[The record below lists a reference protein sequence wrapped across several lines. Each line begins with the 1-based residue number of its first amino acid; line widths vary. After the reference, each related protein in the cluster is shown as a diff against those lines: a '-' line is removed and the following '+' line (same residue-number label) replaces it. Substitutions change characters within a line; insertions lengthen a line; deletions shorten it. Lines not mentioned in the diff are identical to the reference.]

1 MAKLTP
7 QQAAD
12 KLAKNL
18 KSSTQYIQQGVQN
31 VTVAPGKAAAQ
42 KQDKMRNNI
51 LASIDS
57 GKWAQRVSSVS
68 LQDWQTQ
75 MVNKG
80 IPRIAAGI
88 DAANAKVTDFFTQL
102 LPYQDNLKNQIA
114 SMPDLTLED
123 NISRMTTFVR
133 GMSNFKRK

>member
-18 KSSTQYIQQGVQN
+18 KASTQYIQQGVQN
-31 VTVAPGKAAAQ
+31 VTVAPGKSAAQ

-51 LASIDS
+51 LAAIDS

-68 LQDWQTQ
+68 LNDWQTQ

-88 DAANAKVTDFFTQL
+88 DAANGKVTDFFTQL
-102 LPYQDNLKNQIA
+102 LPYQDSLKSQIA

>member
-12 KLAKNL
+12 KQAKNL
-18 KSSTQYIQQGVQN
+18 KASTQYIQQGVQN
-31 VTVAPGKAAAQ
+31 VTVAPGKSAAA

-51 LASIDS
+51 MAAIDS
-57 GKWAQRVSSVS
+57 GKWAQRVSSVP
-68 LQDWQTQ
+68 LNEWQQQ

-88 DAANAKVTDFFTQL
+88 DAANGKVTDFFTQL
-102 LPYQDNLKNQIA
+102 FPYQDSLKAQIN
-114 SMPDLTLED
+114 SMPDLTIED